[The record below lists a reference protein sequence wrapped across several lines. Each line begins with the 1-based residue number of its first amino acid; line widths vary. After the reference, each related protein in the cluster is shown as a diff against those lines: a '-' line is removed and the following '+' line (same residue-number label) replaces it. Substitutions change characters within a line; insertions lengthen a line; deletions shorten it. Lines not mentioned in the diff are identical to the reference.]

1 MTIDLSTYNDKLYSS
16 IKFSIVMIFLIIVI
30 VLVALLLMN
39 KNKLLERNTAIILC
53 VCSLVLSASIY
64 FLEILPVQKDI
75 NQQSYIV
82 YDGEFYVKETKSA
95 NRSGTYIYIQSSND
109 SSPIRYEILCDINE
123 INNDTIYTGYFV
135 YSKHSK
141 IIVDI
146 RIE

>member
-1 MTIDLSTYNDKLYSS
+1 
-16 IKFSIVMIFLIIVI
+16 
-30 VLVALLLMN
+30 MN

-64 FLEILPVQKDI
+64 FLKILPVQKDI

-82 YDGEFYVKETKSA
+82 YDGEFYVKETKTA
-95 NRSGTYIYIQSSND
+95 NRSGTYIYIQSSKD
-109 SSPIRYEILCDINE
+109 SSPIRYEVLCDINK
-123 INNDTIYTGYFV
+123 INNDTTYTGYFV

-146 RIE
+146 RIK

>member
-1 MTIDLSTYNDKLYSS
+1 MVTDLSTYNDKLYSS
-16 IKFSIVMIFLIIVI
+16 IKFGIVMIFLIIVI

-39 KNKLLERNTAIILC
+39 KNNLLERNTSIILFA
-53 VCSLVLSASIY
+53 CSLILSASIY

-82 YDGEFYVKETKSA
+82 YEGEFYVEEIKTAS
-95 NRSGTYIYIQSSND
+95 RSGTYIYIQASND
-109 SSPIRYEILCDINE
+109 STPIRYEVSCDVNE
-123 INNDTIYTGYFV
+123 INNDTSYMGYFV